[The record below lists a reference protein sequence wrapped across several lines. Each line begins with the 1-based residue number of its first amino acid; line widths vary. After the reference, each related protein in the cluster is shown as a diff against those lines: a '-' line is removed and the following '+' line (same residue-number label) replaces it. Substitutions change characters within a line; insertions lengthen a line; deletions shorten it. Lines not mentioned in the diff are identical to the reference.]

1 MKKFASL
8 FIIIAAV
15 CWGVIGIFTRSL
27 TEAGLSSFQI
37 SSVRCI
43 SAGIVLSAFL
53 GIRSPSALKIDWRD
67 LWMFFGTGVCS
78 IVFFNVCYFT
88 TMELTTLSAA
98 AILLYTAPIFVVV
111 MSAIFF
117 REKITPIKI
126 IALVLAFCGCGFIT
140 GVFTGNMGM
149 TPLGIL
155 TGLGSG
161 FGYALY
167 SIFGRAALAKYSS
180 LTVTTYTF
188 IVAGIC
194 VLPFCRIGDII
205 RNTAAQPGVLL
216 HVVLLAAVSTVI
228 PYLLYTAGLRHTEA
242 GKASVMASVEPV
254 VASAV
259 GIILYHE
266 GLTLSAAAGALL
278 VLASVTILN
287 FPQTK
292 QTGNKT
298 HELQTS

>member
-8 FIIIAAV
+8 FIITAAV
-15 CWGVIGIFTRSL
+15 CWGVIGIFTRAL

-37 SSVRCI
+37 SSVRCVL
-43 SAGIVLSAFL
+43 AGIGLSAFL
-53 GIRSPSALKIDWRD
+53 GIRSPTSLKIDWRD

-88 TMELTTLSAA
+88 TIELTTLSAA
-98 AILLYTAPIFVVV
+98 AILLYTAPVFVVV

-117 REKITPIKI
+117 REKITPSKI
-126 IALVLAFCGCGFIT
+126 IALVLALCGCGFIT

-194 VLPFCRIGDII
+194 VIPFCRIGDII
-205 RNTAAQPGVLL
+205 RCTSAQPHALL
-216 HVVLLAAVSTVI
+216 HVFLLAAVSTVV
-228 PYLLYTAGLRHTEA
+228 PYLLYTAGLQHTEA

-259 GIILYHE
+259 GIVLYRE
-266 GLTLSAAAGALL
+266 PLTLSAALGAIL
-278 VLASVTILN
+278 VLASVSILN
-287 FPQTK
+287 FPHK
-292 QTGNKT
+292 N
-298 HELQTS
+298 TSNRKFNP